1 MSSVDSLNIERIIE
15 ESRRARQGLEPSGTT
30 YLSNAHLPPDLANN
44 PAFQPTYQVI
54 YEPYVPPG
62 QAVGGEAKKRASP
75 VRKSFAGGMSPPLR
89 SSFVYDTT
97 PIRYE
102 QPQIIYQQQPPINY
116 GHEMV
121 KRAAPPVPAPAPAAP
136 AVIPEN
142 LQEKRVLIIQLGG
155 EVERLKKIGQEM
167 EDRVRDSNN
176 EISNFKNQIR
186 SKEDELSRI
195 KGAQGDNSK
204 RDQELR
210 RLIDERT
217 QEIQALKNNA
227 LNASPE
233 AEKWR
238 RNFKDKEIENAE
250 LRRKMEEVRK
260 EHDGLLTAIK
270 KEQIKSSREPSQWCC

>member
-15 ESRRARQGLEPSGTT
+15 ESRRARQGLEPSAPTL
-30 YLSNAHLPPDLANN
+30 LSTAHLPPDLANN

-54 YEPYVPPG
+54 YEPYVPSG
-62 QAVGGEAKKRASP
+62 QAVGGEAIKRSP
-75 VRKSFAGGMSPPLR
+75 VRTSLVGGASPAIR
-89 SSFVYDTT
+89 SSIVYDAQ

-102 QPQIIYQQQPPINY
+102 QPQIVYQQPPRVY
-116 GHEMV
+116 GQEVV
-121 KRAAPPVPAPAPAAP
+121 KRAAPAPAPAPAVA
-136 AVIPEN
+136 PEN

-167 EDRVRDSNN
+167 EDRVRDSSN
-176 EISNFKNQIR
+176 EIGNLKNQIK
-186 SKEDELSRI
+186 SKEDELFRI

-217 QEIQALKNNA
+217 QEIQLLKNNA

-260 EHDGLLTAIK
+260 EHDSLLTAIK

>member
-15 ESRRARQGLEPSGTT
+15 ESRRARQGLEPSGPTI
-30 YLSNAHLPPDLANN
+30 LSTAHLPPNLANN

-54 YEPYVPPG
+54 YEPYIPAG
-62 QAVGGEAKKRASP
+62 QEGGEMVKRASP
-75 VRKSFAGGMSPPLR
+75 VRTSFAGGSPQIR
-89 SSFVYDTT
+89 SSYVYDSQ

-102 QPQIIYQQQPPINY
+102 QPQIIYQQQPRI
-116 GHEMV
+116 HEEI
-121 KRAAPPVPAPAPAAP
+121 KRAAPAPVPTPAPAVP
-136 AVIPEN
+136 AVTPEN

-155 EVERLKKIGQEM
+155 EIERLKKIGQEM
-167 EDRVRDSNN
+167 EDRVRESNN
-176 EISNFKNQIR
+176 EISNLKNQIKA
-186 SKEDELSRI
+186 KEDELTRI
-195 KGAQGDNSK
+195 KGAHGDNSK
-204 RDQELR
+204 KDQELR

-260 EHDGLLTAIK
+260 EHDGLLAVIK